1 MDESVGLLELDV
13 SHKHAGGLEATK
25 LDVMAAP
32 APGGMMVRP
41 KTTSAHIASEDT
53 SEV

>member
-1 MDESVGLLELDV
+1 MDERRLARTGRV
-13 SHKHAGGLEATK
+13 STSMPAAGATK

-41 KTTSAHIASEDT
+41 KTTRAHIASEDT